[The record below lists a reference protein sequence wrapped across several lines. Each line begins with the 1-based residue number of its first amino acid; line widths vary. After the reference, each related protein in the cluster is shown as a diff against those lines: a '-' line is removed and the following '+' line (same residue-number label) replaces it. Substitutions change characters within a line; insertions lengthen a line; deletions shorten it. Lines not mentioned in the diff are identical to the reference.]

1 MKKVA
6 TIILTV
12 IILTA
17 YIPVTYA
24 AGDKLAIDNKNVY
37 EGMINSY
44 SQGYRPDVK
53 DGKAIIILPNI

>member
-1 MKKVA
+1 MA

-53 DGKAIIILPNI
+53 DGKQ